1 MCSFSFREVFRCFEK
16 IIKLQRVNILQA
28 NRGYHTPVQQPQ
40 NMDCNARILTVASSH
55 PNQNMIYGMLL
66 TIWDFDW
73 QCKKQYW

>member
-1 MCSFSFREVFRCFEK
+1 M
-16 IIKLQRVNILQA
+16 QA

-40 NMDCNARILTVASSH
+40 NMDCDARILTVASSH